1 MILGSPGEKT
11 LDKTSGEYH
20 FTRLETVVFGVG
32 KVEALGRELTRRGA
46 KRALIVTGKTLGRS
60 KLLDR
65 VKSAAGPALAG
76 VFTGAAQH
84 VPSLTVTELVA
95 QARRVGADALVSFGG
110 GSPIDTAKNAAWQL
124 MGGRGASRVVDFSGA
139 ASATAGGGE
148 ILHIAMPT
156 TLSAGE
162 FTPAGGVTDEATKVK
177 GGVADPR
184 LQARVVI
191 LDPALTVET
200 PAWLWASTGMRALD
214 HAVEGSYSTRHQIVT
229 DTLATRAIA
238 LLTEHLLP
246 SLQTHG
252 DDELE
257 HRVQCQLA
265 AWLSI
270 FGMTNTRSGI
280 SHALGHQIGP
290 MWNVPHGVTSCITLP
305 HVMRFMA
312 GVAADRFGPIADG
325 FGVRFDAHSPRSAA
339 VECADRA
346 ARFIGKFEVPTRLRD
361 VGVPREEISRIAGT
375 VLEEVKRANTVGA
388 DVTLEQLVGILDAAY

>member
-1 MILGSPGEKT
+1 M
-11 LDKTSGEYH
+11 DKTTGEYD

-32 KVEALGRELTRRGA
+32 KVEALGRELSRRGA
-46 KRALIVTGKTLGRS
+46 KRALIVTGKTLGQS
-60 KLLDR
+60 KLLDQ
-65 VKSAAGPALAG
+65 VKSAAGNALAG

-84 VPSLTVTELVA
+84 VPSQTVTELVA
-95 QARRVGADALVSFGG
+95 EARRVGADAMVSFGG
-110 GSPIDTAKNAAWQL
+110 GSPIDTLKNAAWQL
-124 MGGRGASRVVDFSGA
+124 MGGRAGSRTIDF
-139 ASATAGGGE
+139 ASAATTSGSGGE
-148 ILHIAMPT
+148 ILHIAIPT

-162 FTPAGGVTDEATKVK
+162 FTPGGGVTDESTKVK
-177 GGVADPR
+177 GVVADPR
-184 LQARVVI
+184 LQARAVI

-214 HAVEGSYSTRHQIVT
+214 HAVEGSYSTRHQLVT
-229 DTLATRAIA
+229 DTLASKAIA
-238 LLTEHLLP
+238 LLNAHLLP

-270 FGMTNTRSGI
+270 FGMSSNSRGGI

-290 MWNVPHGVTSCITLP
+290 MWNVPHGITSCITLP
-305 HVMRFMA
+305 HVMRLMA
-312 GVAADRFGPIADG
+312 GVAADRFAPIAQG
-325 FGVRFDAHSPRSAA
+325 FEVRFDPRSPRSSAM
-339 VECADRA
+339 ECADRT

-375 VLEEVKRANTVGA
+375 VLEEVKRANTVGVE
-388 DVTLEQLVGILDAAY
+388 VTLEQLVGILEAAY

>member
-1 MILGSPGEKT
+1 MNNT
-11 LDKTSGEYH
+11 AGEYY

-32 KVEALGRELTRRGA
+32 KVETLGRELSRRGA

-60 KLLDR
+60 KLLDK
-65 VKSAAGPALAG
+65 VKDAAGSALAG
-76 VFTGAAQH
+76 VFAGAAQH
-84 VPSLTVTELVA
+84 VPSQTVTELVA
-95 QARRVGADALVSFGG
+95 EARRVGADSMVSFGG
-110 GSPIDTAKNAAWQL
+110 GSPIDTVKNAAWQL
-124 MGGRGASRVVDFSGA
+124 TGGRAGSRTIDFSGA
-139 ASATAGGGE
+139 AGESGGGGF
-148 ILHIAMPT
+148 LHIAIPT

-162 FTPAGGVTDEATKVK
+162 FTPAGGVTDESSKVK

-184 LQARVVI
+184 LQARSVI

-214 HAVEGSYSTRHQIVT
+214 HAVEGSYSTRHQLVT
-229 DTLATRAIA
+229 DTLATKAIA
-238 LLTEHLLP
+238 ILNSHLLP

-252 DDELE
+252 DEELE
-257 HRVQCQLA
+257 HRIQCQLA

-270 FGMTNTRSGI
+270 FGMSNTRGGI

-312 GVAADRFGPIADG
+312 DVAADRFAPIAEG
-325 FGVRFDAHSPRSAA
+325 FDVRFDARNPRSSAL
-339 VECADRA
+339 ECADRA

-375 VLEEVKRANTVGA
+375 VLEEVKRSNTVGA
-388 DVTLEQLVGILDAAY
+388 EVTLAQLTGILEAAY

>member
-1 MILGSPGEKT
+1 M
-11 LDKTSGEYH
+11 DKTAGEYY

-32 KVEALGRELTRRGA
+32 KVESLGRELSRRGA
-46 KRALIVTGKTLGRS
+46 NRALIVTGKTLGHS

-65 VKSAAGPALAG
+65 VKSAAGSALAG

-84 VPSLTVTELVA
+84 VPSHTVTELVA
-95 QARRVGADALVSFGG
+95 EARRVGADALVSFGG
-110 GSPIDTAKNAAWQL
+110 GSPIDTVKNAAWQL
-124 MGGRGASRVVDFSGA
+124 MGGRAGSRTIDFSGA
-139 ASATAGGGE
+139 AGESAGGGF
-148 ILHIAMPT
+148 LHIAIPT

-162 FTPAGGVTDEATKVK
+162 STPAGGVTDESSKVK

-184 LQARVVI
+184 LQARSVI
-191 LDPALTVET
+191 LDPALTAET

-214 HAVEGSYSTRHQIVT
+214 HAVEGSYSTRHQLVT
-229 DTLATRAIA
+229 DTLATKAIA
-238 LLTEHLLP
+238 LLNAHLLP

-252 DDELE
+252 EDELE
-257 HRVQCQLA
+257 HRLQCQLA

-270 FGMTNTRSGI
+270 FGMSNTRAGI

-312 GVAADRFGPIADG
+312 EVAADRFAPIADG
-325 FGVRFDAHSPRSAA
+325 FDVRFDARNPRSSAL
-339 VECADRA
+339 ECADRA

-375 VLEEVKRANTVGA
+375 ELEEVKRANTVGTE
-388 DVTLEQLVGILDAAY
+388 VTLAQLMGILEAAY

>member
-1 MILGSPGEKT
+1 MG
-11 LDKTSGEYH
+11 KTSGEYH

-32 KVEALGRELTRRGA
+32 KIEALGRELSRRGA
-46 KRALIVTGKTLGRS
+46 QRALIVTGQTLGRS

-65 VKSAAGPALAG
+65 VKSAAGSAFAG
-76 VFTGAAQH
+76 AFTGAAQH
-84 VPSLTVTELVA
+84 VPSHTVTELVA
-95 QARRVGADALVSFGG
+95 EARRVGADAMVSFGG
-110 GSPIDTAKNAAWQL
+110 GSPIDTVKNAAWQL
-124 MGGRGASRVVDFSGA
+124 MGGRTGARTIDSSGA
-139 ASATAGGGE
+139 TAEKAGGE
-148 ILHIAMPT
+148 IVHIAIPT

-162 FTPAGGVTDEATKVK
+162 FTPAGGVTDESTRVK

-214 HAVEGSYSTRHQIVT
+214 HAVEGSYSTRHQLVT
-229 DTLATRAIA
+229 DTLAARAIA
-238 LLTEHLLP
+238 LLNAHLLP

-270 FGMTNTRSGI
+270 FGMSNTRGGI

-290 MWNVPHGVTSCITLP
+290 RWNVPHGVTSCITLP

-312 GVAADRFGPIADG
+312 NLAAQRFGPIAEG
-325 FGVRFDAHSPRSAA
+325 FGVNFDARRPRSAA
-339 VECADRA
+339 MECAERA
-346 ARFIGKFEVPTRLRD
+346 AKFIGKFEVPTRLRD
-361 VGVPREEISRIAGT
+361 VGVPREEISQVAGT

-388 DVTLEQLVGILDAAY
+388 EVTLEQLVGILDAAY

>member
-1 MILGSPGEKT
+1 MNE
-11 LDKTSGEYH
+11 TSGEYY
-20 FTRLETVVFGVG
+20 FTRLETVIFGVG
-32 KVEALGRELTRRGA
+32 KVETLGRELSRRGA

-60 KLLDR
+60 KLLDK
-65 VKSAAGPALAG
+65 VKAAAGSALAE
-76 VFTGAAQH
+76 VFAGAAQH
-84 VPSLTVTELVA
+84 VPSQTVTELVA
-95 QARRVGADALVSFGG
+95 VARRVGADAMISFGG
-110 GSPIDTAKNAAWQL
+110 GSPIDTVKNAAWQL
-124 MGGRGASRVVDFSGA
+124 MGGRAGSRTIDLGA
-139 ASATAGGGE
+139 ATAGAGSGGE

-162 FTPAGGVTDEATKVK
+162 FTPAGGVTDESSKVK

-184 LQARVVI
+184 LQARAVI
-191 LDPALTVET
+191 LDPALTTET

-214 HAVEGSYSTRHQIVT
+214 HAVEGSYSTRHQLVT
-229 DTLATRAIA
+229 DTLAAKAIA
-238 LLTEHLLP
+238 LLNAHLLP

-270 FGMTNTRSGI
+270 FGMSNTRGGI

-312 GVAADRFGPIADG
+312 GVAADRFAPIAEG
-325 FGVRFDAHSPRSAA
+325 FDVRFDARNPRSSAM
-339 VECADRA
+339 ECAERA
-346 ARFIGKFEVPTRLRD
+346 AKFIGKFEVPTRLRD

-375 VLEEVKRANTVGA
+375 VLEEVKRSNTVGVE
-388 DVTLEQLVGILDAAY
+388 VTQEQLVKILEGAY